1 MRTVS
6 QGVLRIG
13 EKNNTGEKTKFGKF
27 EVEIKFHRV
36 IFCAFSIFSFF
47 FLKLYVQK
55 KKKQHTHLFRL
66 FYSSISVEFGRFW
79 LVGFCFTSHWGM
91 LSSSNNDNE
100 TGRNKKSKMKFGR
113 VDLLGATLTQ

>member
-47 FLKLYVQK
+47 FFEIVCTK
-55 KKKQHTHLFRL
+55 KKNNTHI
-66 FYSSISVEFGRFW
+66 SSVCFILLSLWNLEDFGW
-79 LVGFCFTSHWGM
+79 LVFVS
-91 LSSSNNDNE
+91 
-100 TGRNKKSKMKFGR
+100 
-113 VDLLGATLTQ
+113 LLIGACYHRQITTTKREEIKNRR